1 MRKAD
6 IANEI
11 FKQVGISK
19 NEAADIVELVL
30 NLLKSVLQKGESV
43 KVAGFGNFVVRSKGA
58 RKGRN
63 PRTGEEIGITPR
75 RVVTFRP
82 SQVFPPMSF
91 VSGSRSSV
99 FSSPKKA
106 VEISGCTCSGTLKLC
121 SKLSACSTKKGTR
134 SKVSSGIGSEGDGP
148 LRSRCRLKK

>member
-6 IANEI
+6 IAEEI
-11 FKQVGISK
+11 FKQVGLSK
-19 NEAADIVELVL
+19 NEATDIVEFVL

-43 KVAGFGNFVVRSKGA
+43 KIAGFGNFVVRSKGA

-82 SQVFPPMSF
+82 SQVF
-91 VSGSRSSV
+91 
-99 FSSPKKA
+99 KKY
-106 VEISGCTCSGTLKLC
+106 VNS
-121 SKLSACSTKKGTR
+121 
-134 SKVSSGIGSEGDGP
+134 
-148 LRSRCRLKK
+148 

>member
-6 IANEI
+6 IAEEL

-19 NEAADIVELVL
+19 NEASDIVEFVL

-43 KVAGFGNFVVRSKGA
+43 KIAGFGNFVVRSKGA

-82 SQVFPPMSF
+82 SQVF
-91 VSGSRSSV
+91 
-99 FSSPKKA
+99 KKY
-106 VEISGCTCSGTLKLC
+106 VNS
-121 SKLSACSTKKGTR
+121 
-134 SKVSSGIGSEGDGP
+134 
-148 LRSRCRLKK
+148 

>member
-43 KVAGFGNFVVRSKGA
+43 KIAGFGNFVWCASSRAWPSVRSGA
-58 RKGRN
+58 A
-63 PRTGEEIGITPR
+63 
-75 RVVTFRP
+75 
-82 SQVFPPMSF
+82 
-91 VSGSRSSV
+91 RS
-99 FSSPKKA
+99 
-106 VEISGCTCSGTLKLC
+106 
-121 SKLSACSTKKGTR
+121 
-134 SKVSSGIGSEGDGP
+134 
-148 LRSRCRLKK
+148 